1 MEIDISEADQVYAHY
16 LEHQQDRRAALLK
29 YGYLALKYR
38 PRVRFDAADG
48 KGSLNELTK
57 SGVRLV
63 ISINH
68 ISESDP
74 YVVAAAAFRSPLRF
88 LIGRTRILAKDEL
101 FVDDE
106 LRRKIDS
113 MGGIPVFRA
122 KNHGTRVAAAA
133 GLKMIDTC
141 VERMS
146 RGDSIAV
153 FPEGTCNL
161 DDPTIVAPVGSGVA
175 HIAVR
180 AKNAGCRV
188 ALVNVGLSYPDDSH
202 RKALVVM
209 GTPIEL
215 DAGARP
221 AAVAR
226 QIRLDLQRVVDLAN
240 A

>member
-1 MEIDISEADQVYAHY
+1 MNIDISEADQVYAHY
-16 LEHQQDRRAALLK
+16 LEHQQDRRDALLK
-29 YGYLALKYR
+29 YGYLALRYR
-38 PRVRFDAADG
+38 PRVRFAEPTG
-48 KGSLNELTK
+48 KQALTALIE

-68 ISESDP
+68 ISEVDP
-74 YVVAAAAFRSPLRF
+74 YVVAAAAFRSPLRS

-101 FVDDE
+101 FVDEE

-122 KNHGTRVAAAA
+122 KSHGTRVAAEA

-141 VERMS
+141 AERMS

-161 DDPTIVAPVGSGVA
+161 EDPATVAPIGSGVA

-180 AKNAGCRV
+180 AQNTGCRV
-188 ALVNVGLSYPDDSH
+188 ALVNMGLSYPHHNH
-202 RKALVVM
+202 RNAMVVM
-209 GTPIEL
+209 GTPTEL
-215 DAGARP
+215 APRARP

>member
-1 MEIDISEADQVYAHY
+1 MYAHY
-16 LEHQQDRRAALLK
+16 LEHQQGRRNALMK
-29 YGYLALKYR
+29 YGFLALKYR
-38 PRVRFDAADG
+38 PQVRFDEAG
-48 KGSLNELTK
+48 GRESLTELIE

-68 ISESDP
+68 ISEVDP
-74 YVVAAAAFRSPLRF
+74 YTVAAAAFRSPLRS

-101 FVDDE
+101 FVDE
-106 LRRKIDS
+106 GLRRKIDS

-122 KNHGTRVAAAA
+122 KNHGTRVAAEA

-161 DDPTIVAPVGSGVA
+161 EDPTTVAPIGSGVA

-188 ALVNVGLSYPDDSH
+188 ALVNMGLSYQGVGS
-202 RKALVVM
+202 RKPLVIM
-209 GTPIEL
+209 GTPTEL
-215 DAGARP
+215 EPRARP